1 VVPAAI
7 AAAETVGATGERL
20 VLGIVA
26 GYEMMERLGFA
37 LGHEHNNRGYHTTGV
52 AGPIAAC
59 VAAAVVA
66 GADESVVARGI
77 GIACSSASGI
87 KAFTDGSGGMVKR
100 LHAGHAAEQGVLAWQ
115 LASRGFTGPLQ
126 AIDGRYGL
134 LEVIGGTGA
143 HPAALDARLGE
154 TWAVD
159 HVWVKTFPCCG
170 LIHTTAQAVS
180 EIRDAEKLDAAEVE
194 SVRLGLGQRAVDQ
207 NGATDP
213 QDPMAAQYSIP
224 YCAAVALTGDVRD
237 PRSFLG
243 AALEDPAPRAM
254 IQRITLYVDDEV
266 ERHFPGRFGVKAEL
280 RTRDGRRFGKT
291 LWYARGTPF
300 DACSEEDILAKF
312 RRLAGAV
319 AAPGAVSAVE
329 RAIVAI
335 AEAKDVTGL
344 SAALRAATL
353 ADARS

>member
-1 VVPAAI
+1 
-7 AAAETVGATGERL
+7 
-20 VLGIVA
+20 
-26 GYEMMERLGFA
+26 
-37 LGHEHNNRGYHTTGV
+37 
-52 AGPIAAC
+52 
-59 VAAAVVA
+59 
-66 GADESVVARGI
+66 
-77 GIACSSASGI
+77 
-87 KAFTDGSGGMVKR
+87 
-100 LHAGHAAEQGVLAWQ
+100 
-115 LASRGFTGPLQ
+115 
-126 AIDGRYGL
+126 
-134 LEVIGGTGA
+134 
-143 HPAALDARLGE
+143 
-154 TWAVD
+154 
-159 HVWVKTFPCCG
+159 
-170 LIHTTAQAVS
+170 
-180 EIRDAEKLDAAEVE
+180 
-194 SVRLGLGQRAVDQ
+194 
-207 NGATDP
+207 
-213 QDPMAAQYSIP
+213 MAAQYSIP

-254 IQRITLYVDDEV
+254 IQCITLYVDDEV
-266 ERHFPGRFGVKAEL
+266 EQHFPGRFGVKAEL